1 MSNTRKSNNIIW
13 CLMVGSLVSVIFC
26 GLFLGCAGNQILRGI
41 DNDKSNKIQSVAE
54 IQFEKMPWD
63 KTETGP
69 AVGILYG
76 LWAFTILGCCIFLWK
91 DKKVK

>member
-26 GLFLGCAGNQILRGI
+26 GLFLGCAGNQIL
-41 DNDKSNKIQSVAE
+41 
-54 IQFEKMPWD
+54 QFEKMPWD